1 MTATCLPIGLTSLH
15 VACVCA
21 CQNICICALCAHSH
35 VFHKPVDV
43 RHMHSKTDCHMYDM
57 CVLAMMLG
65 AVTIVQ
71 RNSVGEH
78 VPPCCPSRF
87 FSRCPSR
94 CCVAAHACARAYGVL
109 CVPFTSQGSTS
120 RLLQGLALLLMGTA
134 NICIQPSLAYECQGL
149 FNVLV
154 AASKLSKERW
164 NRSRQ
169 S

>member
-1 MTATCLPIGLTSLH
+1 MIKLSILPHVHVMTATCLPIGLTSLH

-94 CCVAAHACARAYGVL
+94 CCVAAHACARAYGVCTL
-109 CVPFTSQGSTS
+109 HQS
-120 RLLQGLALLLMGTA
+120 GLNIKALAGPGPTVDGHCKHLHPT
-134 NICIQPSLAYECQGL
+134 
-149 FNVLV
+149 
-154 AASKLSKERW
+154 
-164 NRSRQ
+164 
-169 S
+169 